1 MKAPGALLLSNK
13 SPNKAKLGFEG
24 FERTERGVRVGGGR
38 PADWPPGLRCLRST
52 LPRLLRHP
60 HTLHQPLL
68 QTPVPGQAS
77 INQARTGAQYF
88 HSQLSS
94 VICLVISSQKIT
106 SKVLMIRSDVAE
118 GQWKVCKLS
127 LKVFANL

>member
-13 SPNKAKLGFEG
+13 SPNKDKLGFEG

-38 PADWPPGLRCLRST
+38 PSDWPPGLRCLRST

-60 HTLHQPLL
+60 SFKPQSLAKL
-68 QTPVPGQAS
+68 AS
-77 INQARTGAQYF
+77 IKPGLLTGAQYF

>member
-13 SPNKAKLGFEG
+13 SPNKDKLGFEG

-77 INQARTGAQYF
+77 INQARIYTFDWSSIFSFPVVQCHLFGNFIPENYF
-88 HSQLSS
+88 D
-94 VICLVISSQKIT
+94 
-106 SKVLMIRSDVAE
+106 LMLQRAN
-118 GQWKVCKLS
+118 GK
-127 LKVFANL
+127 FANCL

>member
-13 SPNKAKLGFEG
+13 SPNKDKLGFEG

-68 QTPVPGQAS
+68 QTPWPSLHQSSLDWGPIFSFPVVQCHLFGNFIPENYFKGSDDS
-77 INQARTGAQYF
+77 I
-88 HSQLSS
+88 
-94 VICLVISSQKIT
+94 
-106 SKVLMIRSDVAE
+106 
-118 GQWKVCKLS
+118 
-127 LKVFANL
+127 

>member
-13 SPNKAKLGFEG
+13 SPNKDKLGFEG

-60 HTLHQPLL
+60 HTLLLLPLP
-68 QTPVPGQAS
+68 QTPVPGQAG
-77 INQARTGAQYF
+77 IDQASTYIF
-88 HSQLSS
+88 Y
-94 VICLVISSQKIT
+94 
-106 SKVLMIRSDVAE
+106 
-118 GQWKVCKLS
+118 
-127 LKVFANL
+127 

>member
-13 SPNKAKLGFEG
+13 SPNKDKLGFEG

-77 INQARTGAQYF
+77 INQARTFDWGPIF
-88 HSQLSS
+88 SFPVSS
-94 VICLVISSQKIT
+94 V
-106 SKVLMIRSDVAE
+106 
-118 GQWKVCKLS
+118 W
-127 LKVFANL
+127 

>member
-13 SPNKAKLGFEG
+13 SPNKDKLGFEG

-68 QTPVPGQAS
+68 QTPGPGQAS

-106 SKVLMIRSDVAE
+106 FKVLMIRSDVAE
-118 GQWKVCKLS
+118 GQCKVCKLS